1 MKHYQVSLSLVGLV
15 FCLAYQTAFSQAPIA
30 LLDDVPLS
38 AEAPPFAPITSVQA
52 PTARWASTDAPL
64 PTNAWWENFVLNE
77 GTGVANSLPYI
88 VKCSTEG
95 LSGCMPGKVTS
106 ETFVI
111 STFVSNWT
119 LGASESLAAHQV
131 VDYDP
136 LSVTV
141 QWSAGAGTLQA
152 PVVRGMPYLTTVY
165 SGLTPEVSTIHA
177 ILSINGASPNAT
189 ITDDRFE
196 LVLNNGQTWV
206 LYASEPIALT
216 YAGNNTLLG
225 PNQWNGVLRMA
236 VVAGNGV
243 TTSTALLDAHADV
256 YPTGGAVSATATGDQ
271 AELVFDWELA
281 SMSGGSAAQA
291 VQCALPHHL
300 PVLQETPEAG
310 TAYPTI
316 KGNLPLVLGGA
327 WHMTEALTTI
337 GFESPSGIAPSL
349 EQNVRDALAADAN
362 WPINAN
368 DTYFGAKQLAA
379 VGRMAV
385 IADELNET
393 ALAAGY
399 RTNLGNALHPWLNAT
414 NSDPLRY
421 DETWGGVITTSG
433 GSFDQGVY
441 NDHHF
446 HYGYFLYAAAA
457 MAKDNPAWVDEWG
470 DEVMHLVRNLANPA
484 ASDPHYTFMRNKDW
498 FVGHSWASGLFEF
511 GDGRNQES
519 TSEAVNAWYSVYL
532 YGLAI
537 GNDRLRDL
545 GRLMLTTE
553 IRSTQQYWQVD
564 SNDGIYDEP
573 FASNKVVGVLWSTK
587 VDYGTFFGAN
597 TEFVH
602 CIQMLPFTPIT
613 EELLEPAW
621 VEEEYPVLVTAL
633 DNPEIGEG
641 WKGFVYMAHAVI
653 DPAAGWNECQTLTGY
668 DDGNTETNTLYWL
681 ATRPGIE
688 EALGGD
694 SGGDDDGGDDGT
706 TVDGVRL
713 QVDMSQETL
722 QGGVYVTGG
731 SIDGWCGT
739 CTAMSDPEGDGV
751 FEVVLDLA
759 AGPMEYKFV
768 NGNWDHAE
776 TFDPATDGA
785 CTLTT
790 GEFINRYLV
799 VPSDGNADVDVVC
812 FNSCDACPGS
822 GGGDDDGGDD
832 GDGDDDDPCV
842 NDFNNNGICDENDVL
857 GCTYDMAVN
866 YNSLATM
873 DDGSCQIE
881 ITTGCPGDADSD
893 GVITVNDLLALLS
906 VFGDTCE

>member
-1 MKHYQVSLSLVGLV
+1 MKFDQIPLAFAGLALCFASEMAVAQV
-15 FCLAYQTAFSQAPIA
+15 PIS

-38 AEAPPFAPITSVQA
+38 TDAPTFASITSVQE
-52 PTARWASTDAPL
+52 PTARWGSTDAPL
-64 PTNAWWENFVLNE
+64 PTNAWWENFVLNA
-77 GTGVANSLPYI
+77 GTGVANSLPYL
-88 VKCSTEG
+88 VKCSTDG

-119 LGASESLAAHQV
+119 LGSSESLAEHQV

-141 QWSAGAGTLQA
+141 EWSAGLGTLQA
-152 PVVRGMPYLTTVY
+152 PVVRGMPYLTAVY

-189 ITDDRFE
+189 VTDDRFE

-206 LYASEPIALT
+206 LYASEPLT
-216 YAGNNTLLG
+216 LAYAGNNTLLG
-225 PNQWNGVLRMA
+225 PSQWSGVLRMA
-236 VVAGNGV
+236 VVSGNDV
-243 TTSTALLDAHADV
+243 TTSTALLDAHADT
-256 YPTGGAVSATATGDQ
+256 YPTGGAVTATATGDQ
-271 AELVFDWELA
+271 AQLVFNWELA
-281 SMSGGSAAQA
+281 SMSEASATQ
-291 VQCALPHHL
+291 VLQCALPHHL

-316 KGNLPLVLGGA
+316 KGNLPLVLGGS
-327 WHMTEALTTI
+327 WHMTESLTTI
-337 GFESPSGIAPSL
+337 GFESPNGIAPSL
-349 EQNVRDALAADAN
+349 EQDVRDALAADAD

-421 DETWGGVITTSG
+421 DETWGGIITTSG

-446 HYGYFLYAAAA
+446 HYGYFLYAAAV
-457 MAKDNPAWVDEWG
+457 MAKDSPEWAAEWG

-519 TSEAVNAWYSVYL
+519 TSEAVNAWYSLYL
-532 YGLAI
+532 YGLAT

-545 GRLMLTTE
+545 GRLMLATE

-564 SNDGIYDEP
+564 SNDGIYEEP

-597 TEFVH
+597 TEFIH

-613 EELLEPAW
+613 EELLEPGW
-621 VEEEYPVLVTAL
+621 IEEEYPVLVTAL
-633 DNPEIGEG
+633 NNPNIGEG

-681 ATRPGIE
+681 ATRPGID
-688 EALGGD
+688 EALGGN
-694 SGGDDDGGDDGT
+694 GGGGSDDGGAD

-739 CTAMSDPEGDGV
+739 CTAMNDPEGDGIY
-751 FEVVLDLA
+751 EVVLDV
-759 AGPMEYKFV
+759 GPGALEYKFI

-776 TFDPATDGA
+776 NFDPVIDGA

-790 GEFINRYLV
+790 GEFTNRYFI
-799 VPSDGNADVDVVC
+799 VPADGNADVALVC
-812 FNSCDACPGS
+812 FNSCDACPSDGE
-822 GGGDDDGGDD
+822 GDGDGGDS
-832 GDGDDDDPCV
+832 GDPCV

-857 GCTYDMAVN
+857 GCTYDSATN
-866 YNSLATM
+866 YNPLATM
-873 DDGSCQIE
+873 DDGSCDITME
-881 ITTGCPGDADSD
+881 ITCPGDVDGDS
-893 GVITVNDLLALLS
+893 VITVNDLLALLA
-906 VFGDTCE
+906 VFGDACE

>member
-1 MKHYQVSLSLVGLV
+1 MMLHQIRLVLAVTALCFV
-15 FCLAYQTAFSQAPIA
+15 FQNTRAQQPIA

-38 AEAPPFAPITSVQA
+38 TQAPPFALITSVQA

-88 VKCSTEG
+88 VKCSTDG
-95 LSGCMPGKVTS
+95 LSGCMPGMVTS

-111 STFVSNWT
+111 SSFVSNWT
-119 LGASESLAAHQV
+119 LGTSESLAAHQV

-141 QWSAGAGTLQA
+141 EWSAGAGTLQA
-152 PVVRGMPYLTTVY
+152 PIVRGMPYLTTVY

-177 ILSINGASPNAT
+177 ILSINGASPNAS
-189 ITDDRFE
+189 ITDSRFE

-216 YAGNNTLLG
+216 YTGNNTLQG
-225 PNQWNGVLRMA
+225 PSQWNGVLRMA
-236 VVAGNGV
+236 VVGGNNV
-243 TTSTALLDAHADV
+243 ATSTTLLDAHSDA
-256 YPTGGAVSATATGDQ
+256 YPTGGTVSATATGDQ

-281 SMSGGSAAQA
+281 SMSGGSATQA
-291 VQCALPHHL
+291 LQCALPHHL

-349 EQNVRDALAADAN
+349 EQDVRDALAADAN

-393 ALAAGY
+393 ALAANY

-446 HYGYFLYAAAA
+446 HYGYFLYAAAC
-457 MAKDNPAWVDEWG
+457 MAKDNPTWVAQWG

-532 YGLAI
+532 YGLAT

-545 GRLMLTTE
+545 GRLMLATE

-597 TEFVH
+597 TEFIH

-633 DNPEIGEG
+633 DNPSIGEG

-668 DDGNTETNTLYWL
+668 DDGNSETNTLYWL

-688 EALGGD
+688 EALGGSGGGGGGD
-694 SGGDDDGGDDGT
+694 GGGDDGGGT
-706 TVDGVRL
+706 TVDGVRFE
-713 QVDMSQETL
+713 VDMSQETL

-739 CTAMSDPEGDGV
+739 CTPMSDDDGDGV
-751 FEVVLDLA
+751 YEVVLDLA
-759 AGPMEYKFV
+759 PGSIEYKFV
-768 NGNWDHAE
+768 NGDWAFGE
-776 TFDPATDGA
+776 LFDPVADAA

-790 GEFINRYLV
+790 GEFTNRYFE
-799 VPSDGNADVDVVC
+799 VPASGNADIGVVC
-812 FNSCDACPGS
+812 YNSCDACPGS
-822 GGGDDDGGDD
+822 GGGGDNGGGGDD
-832 GDGDDDDPCV
+832 VCEH
-842 NDFNNNGICDENDVL
+842 DFNNNGICDEEDVL
-857 GCTYDMAVN
+857 GCTYSGASN
-866 YNSLATM
+866 YNPLATM
-873 DDGSCQIE
+873 DDGSCNI
-881 ITTGCPGDADSD
+881 IVDDGCAGDLDDD
-893 GVITVNDLLALLS
+893 GVVTVNDLLQLLAA
-906 VFGDTCE
+906 FGDTCL